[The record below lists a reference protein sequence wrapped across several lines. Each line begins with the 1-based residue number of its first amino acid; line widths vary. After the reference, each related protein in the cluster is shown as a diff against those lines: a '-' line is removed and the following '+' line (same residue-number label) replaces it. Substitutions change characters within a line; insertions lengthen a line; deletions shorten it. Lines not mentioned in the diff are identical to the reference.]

1 MESAMGDVTRND
13 LDTMRDRIES
23 LVREGFVGV
32 HSRLD
37 KLNGRTGATEVNV
50 ADIKPRLAHVER
62 EMGEVREG
70 LSGMGESFRAG
81 LSAMR
86 TEVLGVA
93 GTVKQDAKNVK
104 TEESG
109 ENRRITSRDV
119 MLVLGTIGLLLSAL
133 AFLGKLQ
140 P

>member
-1 MESAMGDVTRND
+1 MSDVTRHD
-13 LDTMRDRIES
+13 LDTLRDRLEATMRD
-23 LVREGFVGV
+23 GFVGV

-37 KLNGRTGATEVNV
+37 KLNGRTGATEVAV
-50 ADIKPRLAHVER
+50 ADLRPRLAHVER
-62 EMGEVREG
+62 EVGEVREG

-81 LSAMR
+81 LSAIRM
-86 TEVLGVA
+86 EVLGVA
-93 GTVKQDAKNVK
+93 GTVKQDAKNVR

-140 P
+140 S